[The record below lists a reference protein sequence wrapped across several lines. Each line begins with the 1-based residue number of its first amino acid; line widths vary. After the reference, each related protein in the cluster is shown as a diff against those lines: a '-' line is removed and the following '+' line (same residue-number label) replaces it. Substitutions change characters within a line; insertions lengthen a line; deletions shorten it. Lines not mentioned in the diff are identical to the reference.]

1 MKQVE
6 TVDVKQM
13 KADIIDVTGDAK
25 DKKAKKKNNADAMA
39 AVVKW
44 KVEMQEY
51 FH

>member
-25 DKKAKKKNNADAMA
+25 DKKAKTDNADTMA